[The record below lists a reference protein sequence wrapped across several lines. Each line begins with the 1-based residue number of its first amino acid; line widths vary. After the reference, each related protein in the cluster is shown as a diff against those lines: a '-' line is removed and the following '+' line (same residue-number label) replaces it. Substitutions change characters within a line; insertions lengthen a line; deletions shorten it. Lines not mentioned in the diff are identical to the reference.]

1 MTGIK
6 GRSEFPFACRI
17 PCRFGFGRDSPE
29 WRSHRIIAAIAC
41 HYGTSTLND
50 YKNNGPD
57 NAFLTP
63 ILPDLEAVNRIIR
76 QQMHSDVALIG
87 RIADYIINAGGKRIR
102 PVLVLLMAKALG
114 YQGTLHQILAATIEF
129 IHTATLLHDD
139 VVDESELRRGIPSAN
154 ALFGNAS
161 SVLVG
166 DFLYTRA
173 FQMMVSAGNMRIL
186 DVLADATNLI
196 AEGEVLQLMNIRNT
210 DIDEE
215 GYFKVIYAK
224 TAKLF
229 EASSVI
235 GALVAGAAESEIDA
249 AARFGRALGMAFQLV
264 DDMLDYAGDKGVMGK
279 NAGNDLKE
287 GKMTLPLI
295 YLMKN
300 GSTEQKMSVR
310 KSIED
315 NDGSCFEGVLHAVRS
330 AGALAY
336 THSKAQ
342 QAARDAAQA
351 LSVLNSG
358 QYKKSLLEL
367 SSFSVERNY

>member
-1 MTGIK
+1 M
-6 GRSEFPFACRI
+6 
-17 PCRFGFGRDSPE
+17 
-29 WRSHRIIAAIAC
+29 
-41 HYGTSTLND
+41 ND
-50 YKNNGPD
+50 YKNNGSD

-224 TAKLF
+224 TANLF

-300 GSTEQKMSVR
+300 GSTEQKISVR

>member
-1 MTGIK
+1 M
-6 GRSEFPFACRI
+6 
-17 PCRFGFGRDSPE
+17 
-29 WRSHRIIAAIAC
+29 
-41 HYGTSTLND
+41 ND

-76 QQMHSDVALIG
+76 QQMHSDVALVG

-186 DVLADATNLI
+186 DVLADATNL
-196 AEGEVLQLMNIRNT
+196 M
-210 DIDEE
+210 
-215 GYFKVIYAK
+215 
-224 TAKLF
+224 
-229 EASSVI
+229 
-235 GALVAGAAESEIDA
+235 AGQFANHA
-249 AARFGRALGMAFQLV
+249 V
-264 DDMLDYAGDKGVMGK
+264 
-279 NAGNDLKE
+279 N
-287 GKMTLPLI
+287 
-295 YLMKN
+295 KN
-300 GSTEQKMSVR
+300 G
-310 KSIED
+310 
-315 NDGSCFEGVLHAVRS
+315 
-330 AGALAY
+330 
-336 THSKAQ
+336 
-342 QAARDAAQA
+342 
-351 LSVLNSG
+351 
-358 QYKKSLLEL
+358 
-367 SSFSVERNY
+367 

>member
-1 MTGIK
+1 M
-6 GRSEFPFACRI
+6 
-17 PCRFGFGRDSPE
+17 
-29 WRSHRIIAAIAC
+29 
-41 HYGTSTLND
+41 
-50 YKNNGPD
+50 
-57 NAFLTP
+57 
-63 ILPDLEAVNRIIR
+63 
-76 QQMHSDVALIG
+76 
-87 RIADYIINAGGKRIR
+87 
-102 PVLVLLMAKALG
+102 
-114 YQGTLHQILAATIEF
+114 
-129 IHTATLLHDD
+129 
-139 VVDESELRRGIPSAN
+139 
-154 ALFGNAS
+154 
-161 SVLVG
+161 
-166 DFLYTRA
+166 
-173 FQMMVSAGNMRIL
+173 
-186 DVLADATNLI
+186 
-196 AEGEVLQLMNIRNT
+196 
-210 DIDEE
+210 
-215 GYFKVIYAK
+215 
-224 TAKLF
+224 F

-300 GSTEQKMSVR
+300 GSTEQKISVR

-367 SSFSVERNY
+367 SSFSVERN

>member
-1 MTGIK
+1 M
-6 GRSEFPFACRI
+6 
-17 PCRFGFGRDSPE
+17 
-29 WRSHRIIAAIAC
+29 
-41 HYGTSTLND
+41 ND
-50 YKNNGPD
+50 NKNSGSD
-57 NAFLTP
+57 NSFLSP
-63 ILPDLEAVNRIIR
+63 ILQDLDAVNRIIR
-76 QQMHSDVALIG
+76 QQMNSDVALVG
-87 RIADYIINAGGKRIR
+87 RIAEYIINAGGKRIR

-114 YQGTLHQILAATIEF
+114 YQGSHHQTLAATIEF

-173 FQMMVSAGNMRIL
+173 FQMMVSVGDMRIL

-196 AEGEVLQLMNIRNT
+196 AEGEVLQLMNVRNT

-215 GYFKVIYAK
+215 AYFRVIYAK

-235 GALVAGAAESEIDA
+235 GALVADAEEDKVEA
-249 AARFGRALGMAFQLV
+249 AARFGRALGMAFQLI
-264 DDMLDYAGDKGVMGK
+264 DDMLDYAGNSDVMGK
-279 NAGNDLKE
+279 NVGNDLKE
-287 GKMTLPLI
+287 GKMTLPVI

-300 GSTEQKMSVR
+300 GSSEQKAFIRRSVENR
-310 KSIED
+310 DE
-315 NDGSCFEGVLHAVRS
+315 SCFAGVSDAVRS
-330 AGALAY
+330 SGALEY
-336 THSKAQ
+336 TYRKARQ
-342 QAARDAAQA
+342 SVTEAVQA
-351 LSVLNSG
+351 LSALNSG

-367 SSFSVERNY
+367 SSFSVERKF

>member
-1 MTGIK
+1 MALSSYN
-6 GRSEFPFACRI
+6 R
-17 PCRFGFGRDSPE
+17 
-29 WRSHRIIAAIAC
+29 C
-41 HYGTSTLND
+41 HCLSLRNSTLND

-57 NAFLTP
+57 NSFLTP

-264 DDMLDYAGDKGVMGK
+264 DDMLDYAGDRDVMGK

-300 GSTEQKMSVR
+300 GSTEQKISVR

-336 THSKAQ
+336 THRKAQ